1 VTWETIE
8 TKDFYFVDEVAAIL
22 RMDVASVR
30 RLLKAPNK
38 MPKHQDKKGGKIR
51 IRHCD
56 LEAYVERMRV
66 DVEPEKEHPQKLYK
80 SNAQDKVCG

>member
-1 VTWETIE
+1 MTWKTIE

-30 RLLKAPNK
+30 RLLKGK

-56 LEAYVERMRV
+56 LEAYVDRMRV
-66 DVEPEKEHPQKLYK
+66 DVEPEKERGTK
-80 SNAQDKVCG
+80 